1 MKCNHC
7 EADFNLSSDLIF
19 EETISQEN
27 EIREKYFI
35 CPVCKH
41 HYYVLVTDKEMR
53 KAIERRKIIQTIIK
67 TKYKGSGNVVG
78 AKKLMKED
86 EKIKES
92 LKKREEELKV
102 LYLVGERKED
112 GFKQV

>member
-41 HYYVLVTDKEMR
+41 HYYVLVTDKVMF
-53 KAIERRKIIQTIIK
+53 
-67 TKYKGSGNVVG
+67 YHC
-78 AKKLMKED
+78 
-86 EKIKES
+86 
-92 LKKREEELKV
+92 
-102 LYLVGERKED
+102 D
-112 GFKQV
+112 GFIKLLRIN